1 MNQVNFDSL
10 NNIKAPEQWIKNAA
24 AIPELPQKKR
34 AFPLYRVAA
43 AASIVLVSVI
53 GLLTYLSFG
62 DHAPIKLRDNAADDV
77 QPTDA
82 ADTVTFPDDGDVP
95 SLDSILPTLPRVYP
109 TDAAGNPVID
119 TPTQPQSARE
129 KASVTAPT
137 EKDGSGSKTVIPTE
151 IAAEPTQGVPSAQA
165 PEPTDPPIPTE
176 PPEES
181 IPIEGH
187 GEVIAGGLCFTATF
201 PASMIEEG
209 EPIYCM
215 YQEHG
220 YATVEE
226 DQQDLPVQYTV
237 MKNGMVFA
245 MYEPVD
251 YDYGEASTTFEY
263 MFYQNGKVL
272 ARGTVTV

>member
-24 AIPELPQKKR
+24 VIPETSVKKR

-62 DHAPIKLRDNAADDV
+62 NHAPIELRDNAAYDV

-82 ADTVTFPDDGDVP
+82 AGDGSFPDDGFTP
-95 SLDSILPTLPRVYP
+95 NLDPILPTLPRVYP
-109 TDAAGNPVID
+109 TDASGDPVIEM
-119 TPTQPQSARE
+119 PTQSKSANGKTSATE
-129 KASVTAPT
+129 PT
-137 EKDGSGSKTVIPTE
+137 ERGRSGSKTVSPTE
-151 IAAEPTQGVPSAQA
+151 ITAAPTQGAPSTQA
-165 PEPTDPPIPTE
+165 PEQTDPPIPTE
-176 PPEES
+176 PPELP
-181 IPIEGH
+181 IPTEGQ
-187 GEVIAGGLCFTATF
+187 GEVIAGRICFTATF
-201 PASMIEEG
+201 PASLIEEG

-215 YQEHG
+215 YQELG
-220 YATVEE
+220 YAIVAE

-237 MKNGMVFA
+237 MGNGMVFA
-245 MYEPVD
+245 MCEPD
-251 YDYGEASTTFEY
+251 IDLTEDMTTFEY

>member
-34 AFPLYRVAA
+34 TFPLYRVAA

-95 SLDSILPTLPRVYP
+95 SLDSILPKLPRVYP
-109 TDAAGNPVID
+109 TDVAGSPVIE
-119 TPTQPQSARE
+119 TPAQSQSASGKPSAAE
-129 KASVTAPT
+129 PT

-176 PPEES
+176 PPEEP

-201 PASMIEEG
+201 PASLIEEG
-209 EPIYCM
+209 EPIYCT
-215 YQEHG
+215 YQEQG
-220 YATVEE
+220 YAAVAE

>member
-1 MNQVNFDSL
+1 MKKLNFDSL

-34 AFPLYRVAA
+34 TFPLYRVAA

-62 DHAPIKLRDNAADDV
+62 DHAPIKLRDNVADDV

-109 TDAAGNPVID
+109 TDAAGDPVIEM
-119 TPTQPQSARE
+119 PTQSKSANGKTSATE
-129 KASVTAPT
+129 PT
-137 EKDGSGSKTVIPTE
+137 ERGRSGSKTVIPSE
-151 IAAEPTQGVPSAQA
+151 IAAEPTQGVPSTQA

-176 PPEES
+176 PPEEP

-215 YQEHG
+215 YQELG
-220 YATVEE
+220 YAIVAE

-245 MYEPVD
+245 MCEPVD

>member
-1 MNQVNFDSL
+1 MKKLNFDSL

-24 AIPELPQKKR
+24 AIPELPPKKR
-34 AFPLYRVAA
+34 TFPLYRVAA

-62 DHAPIKLRDNAADDV
+62 DHEPIKLRDNAAYDV
-77 QPTDA
+77 EPTDA
-82 ADTVTFPDDGDVP
+82 AGDGSFPDDGFTP
-95 SLDSILPTLPRVYP
+95 NLDPILPTLPRVYP
-109 TDAAGNPVID
+109 TDASGDPVIEM
-119 TPTQPQSARE
+119 PTQSKSANGKTSATE
-129 KASVTAPT
+129 PT

-215 YQEHG
+215 YQEQG

>member
-1 MNQVNFDSL
+1 MKKLNFDSL

-34 AFPLYRVAA
+34 TFPLYRVAA

-62 DHAPIKLRDNAADDV
+62 DHAPIKLLDNAADDV

-82 ADTVTFPDDGDVP
+82 ADTVTFPDDGDVL

-119 TPTQPQSARE
+119 TPTQPQSASGKPSAAE
-129 KASVTAPT
+129 PT
-137 EKDGSGSKTVIPTE
+137 EKGNSGSKTAKPTE
-151 IAAEPTQGVPSAQA
+151 IAAEPTQGAPSTQP

-176 PPEES
+176 PPETP
-181 IPIEGH
+181 IPTEGQ
-187 GEVIAGGLCFTATF
+187 GEIPAGGLCFTATF

-215 YQEHG
+215 YQEQG
-220 YATVEE
+220 YAAVAEN
-226 DQQDLPVQYTV
+226 QQDLPVQYTV

>member
-1 MNQVNFDSL
+1 MKKLNFDSL

-24 AIPELPQKKR
+24 AIPELPPKKR

-62 DHAPIKLRDNAADDV
+62 DHEPIKLRDNAADDV

-82 ADTVTFPDDGDVP
+82 ADTVTFPDDGDVL
-95 SLDSILPTLPRVYP
+95 SLDSILPTLSRVYP
-109 TDAAGNPVID
+109 TDAAGDPVID
-119 TPTQPQSARE
+119 NPTHPQSARE

-165 PEPTDPPIPTE
+165 SEPTDPPIPTE
-176 PPEES
+176 PPEVP
-181 IPIEGH
+181 IPTEGH
-187 GEVIAGGLCFTATF
+187 GEIPAGGLCFTATF

-215 YQEHG
+215 YQELG
-220 YATVEE
+220 YAIVAE

-245 MYEPVD
+245 MCEPVD